1 MRFSA
6 VNVKLQISVTLSST
20 VFHCPPCSRSQHFSM
35 PTKKAS
41 MLRYVVLF
49 Y

>member
-6 VNVKLQISVTLSST
+6 VNVKLQISVTLLSAVS
-20 VFHCPPCSRSQHFSM
+20 HCPPCSRSQHFSM

-41 MLRYVVLF
+41 MLRYMVLF